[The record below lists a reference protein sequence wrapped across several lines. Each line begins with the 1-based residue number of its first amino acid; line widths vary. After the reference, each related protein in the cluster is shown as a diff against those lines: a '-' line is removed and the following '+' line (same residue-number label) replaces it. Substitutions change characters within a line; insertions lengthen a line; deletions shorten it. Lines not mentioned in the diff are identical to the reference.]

1 MAAVESSSQWVNLP
15 GPAKIYTAMET
26 IIAAPKSS
34 SSAETDFLPLQ
45 GTDYVEFYVGNA
57 KQAAHFYKTAFGFQ
71 SLAYSGPET
80 GTKEKASYVI
90 RQNKLTFVLT
100 TPLRSNNPI
109 TDHIHKHG
117 DGVKVLALKVEDATS
132 AWEETTKR
140 GGKSYLEPV
149 TLSDDDGELVMS
161 GIHTYGDTVH
171 LFIER
176 GNYRGTFMP
185 GYRRWESAYNPPETG
200 LLYVDHCVGNVGW
213 NQMNPW
219 VKFYEEVMG
228 FRNILTFD
236 DKDISTEYSALMSK
250 VMSNGNGF
258 VKFPINEPAEGKKKS
273 QVEEYL
279 DFYNGEG
286 VQHVAVATNDIVKTV
301 TDLQSRGVEFLKIP
315 ASYYATVL
323 DRVGKI
329 DEDLEPLQKLGILI
343 DRDEEGYL
351 LQIFSKPVE
360 DRPTLF
366 FEIIQRKGAKSFGKG
381 NFKALFEAL
390 EKEQD
395 ARGNL

>member
-1 MAAVESSSQWVNLP
+1 
-15 GPAKIYTAMET
+15 MET
-26 IIAAPKSS
+26 IIAQANTDKNIAP
-34 SSAETDFLPLQ
+34 DFLPLH

-71 SLAYSGPET
+71 SIAYAGPET
-80 GTKEKASYVI
+80 GVKDKVSYVL

-100 TPLRSNNPI
+100 TPLRTNNPI
-109 TDHIHKHG
+109 ADHIYKHG
-117 DGVKVLALKVEDATS
+117 DGVKVLALKVDDATS
-132 AWEETTKR
+132 AWQETTQR
-140 GGKSYLEPV
+140 GGKSCMEPT
-149 TLSDDDGELVMS
+149 TLSDTDGEIVLS
-161 GIHTYGDTVH
+161 GIHTYGDTIHV
-171 LFIER
+171 FVER
-176 GNYRGTFMP
+176 KNYKGIFMP
-185 GYRRWESAYNPPETG
+185 GFVAMTSKYQPSSTG

-228 FRNILTFD
+228 FKNILTFD

-279 DFYNGEG
+279 DFYQGEG
-286 VQHVAVATNDIVKTV
+286 VQHVAIATANIVETV
-301 TDLQSRGVEFLKIP
+301 TELQNRGVEFLKIP
-315 ASYYATVL
+315 TSYYETVL
-323 DRVGKI
+323 ERVGKI
-329 DEDLEPLQKLGILI
+329 DEDLKPLQDLGILI

-351 LQIFSKPVE
+351 LQIFTKPLE

-390 EKEQD
+390 ENEQ
-395 ARGNL
+395 ALRGNL